1 MDEQKFEKT
10 LKDVKYF
17 SIIVLVLGL
26 IMFFMA
32 IPSGILNGLSFLLII
47 LQIALLAGTIIGCDN
62 RMMYGPICGTIVAI
76 SLIISFSLIDIILG
90 VFLLIECIKLIR
102 YMKGY

>member
-32 IPSGILNGLSFLLII
+32 IPSGILNGLSFYL
-47 LQIALLAGTIIGCDN
+47 
-62 RMMYGPICGTIVAI
+62 
-76 SLIISFSLIDIILG
+76 
-90 VFLLIECIKLIR
+90 
-102 YMKGY
+102 